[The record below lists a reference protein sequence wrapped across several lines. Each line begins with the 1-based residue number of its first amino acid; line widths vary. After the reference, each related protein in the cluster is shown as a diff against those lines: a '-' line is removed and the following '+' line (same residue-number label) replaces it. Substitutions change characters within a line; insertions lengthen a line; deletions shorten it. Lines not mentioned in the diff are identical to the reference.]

1 MSASNL
7 RVSRFLAESQCLT
20 AECILVLNLCLDPN
34 SRPPHPSPTACL
46 PRTAAPALRRGPF
59 VPRNCKIARK
69 CGPVQSQALRACSVV
84 RKSRGGSSSKLC
96 QSVYR
101 RRTQVWRMDLS
112 ELGAEFGSCGYR
124 WQGKHTEEM
133 QNRPEVRSLG
143 MDWAR
148 EGSYGAEVEGW
159 VILQTL
165 SERL

>member
-1 MSASNL
+1 MD
-7 RVSRFLAESQCLT
+7 LAE
-20 AECILVLNLCLDPN
+20 P
-34 SRPPHPSPTACL
+34 
-46 PRTAAPALRRGPF
+46 
-59 VPRNCKIARK
+59 
-69 CGPVQSQALRACSVV
+69 
-84 RKSRGGSSSKLC
+84 
-96 QSVYR
+96 
-101 RRTQVWRMDLS
+101 
-112 ELGAEFGSCGYR
+112 GAEFGSCGHR